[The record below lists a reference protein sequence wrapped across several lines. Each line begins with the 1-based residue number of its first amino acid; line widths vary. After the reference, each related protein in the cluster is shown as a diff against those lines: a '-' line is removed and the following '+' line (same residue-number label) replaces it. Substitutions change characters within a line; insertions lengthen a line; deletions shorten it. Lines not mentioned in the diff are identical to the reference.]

1 MSWLSHIRETDG
13 TILNMQ
19 VEPAQLKVNLGL
31 QRNNVD
37 RFKIVSNDELNGLT
51 PLEFVRRN
59 FYDAGSDSF
68 VDIGEPPHDLC
79 YREGSRWVVDTNAL
93 IQLIHNTRSQLLQQ
107 SDWTQLPNSPL
118 SEDMK
123 NAWAGYRQELRDITE
138 VLEGIESLDD
148 VPWPD
153 APA

>member
-59 FYDAGSDSF
+59 FYDRNTDSF
-68 VDIGEPPHDLC
+68 IDIGEPPHDLC
-79 YREGSRWVVDTNAL
+79 YRDGNRWVVDTNAL
-93 IQLIHNTRSQLLQQ
+93 YQHIRNTRFQLLQQ
-107 SDWTQLPNSPL
+107 TDWTQLENAPL
-118 SEDMK
+118 STEMK
-123 NAWAGYRQELRDITE
+123 NAWAGYRQELRDLPE
-138 VLEGIESLDD
+138 SLDGIESLND
-148 VPWPD
+148 VPWPE
-153 APA
+153 PPQ